1 MSRRIIEVRIDELA
15 LDGVQPTD
23 REGVAEATSREL
35 TRLLGT
41 SNAWAGG
48 PTSVDVD
55 ADELARGG
63 GTTPDALG
71 VDVARAV
78 HGRLVR

>member
-1 MSRRIIEVRIDELA
+1 MSGRIIEVRIDELA
-15 LDGVQPTD
+15 LDGVRPTD
-23 REGVAEATSREL
+23 RERVAEAASREL

-48 PTSVDVD
+48 PASVDVD
-55 ADELARGG
+55 AGELARGS

-71 VDVARAV
+71 VDVARRPR
-78 HGRLVR
+78 RLAR